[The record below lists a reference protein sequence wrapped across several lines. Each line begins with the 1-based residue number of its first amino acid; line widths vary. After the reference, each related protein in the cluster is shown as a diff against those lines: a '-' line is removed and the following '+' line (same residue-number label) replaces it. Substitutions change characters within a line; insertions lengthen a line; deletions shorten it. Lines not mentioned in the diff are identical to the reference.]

1 MDNKK
6 IIVDVLSQFWN
17 ANLSSDS
24 TREWIADEI
33 VKKLDNSEYEI
44 RTASDTTRKPG
55 EFEQFL
61 SNIDEIVEEQ
71 DKNYQKQIDDKEKE
85 IKENNVVEDK
95 SKKPSKSLNSKKS
108 SKPRKNVSKS
118 FKGIKKPK
126 VNKTKFI

>member
-1 MDNKK
+1 
-6 IIVDVLSQFWN
+6 IVDVLSQFWN
-17 ANLSSDS
+17 ANLSSDA

-44 RTASDTTRKPG
+44 RTSNDTTRKPG

-71 DKNYQKQIDDKEKE
+71 DKNYQKQLDDKEKE
-85 IKENNVVEDK
+85 IKENNVVKDK
-95 SKKPSKSLNSKKS
+95 SEKPSKSLNSKKP
-108 SKPRKNVSKS
+108 SKTRKNVSKS